1 MLRNSLVGI
10 RTQGSLMSFLD
21 RFKPQPRWK
30 HTDAAVRAA
39 AVAEIPDDPEH
50 RIVIEELAASDPDA
64 RVRAAAV
71 DRVGDVA
78 LLTRLARSEQDSE
91 LRRRLADRL
100 VEIAIAP
107 AATDAEAA
115 LALDGLDDP
124 RRFSTIAKSSPH
136 DTVRAA
142 SLGRVHDAKALGS
155 IARHAIDPQTALDA
169 VARIADPAEL
179 LNVALK
185 TEHKDAGVA
194 ALERAVDPTAPD
206 TRHTLDSLIGRA
218 KSKAVVKRARAL
230 LQEMEDAEAARKA
243 AFESWQHRIARIVAH
258 VEAIAAAPSMGDAA
272 AQLSQAEAEWQD
284 MNSDPV
290 FELDQETTA
299 QFGAMVASARTAID
313 AHERAEVER
322 RAIAEQDAAARSARA
337 AICERLERTHAE
349 HALDQ
354 IEKARGE
361 WEGLPGP
368 STQEIEDERMR
379 ERFEEVC
386 QRAEERHR
394 NYLER
399 EHVHARLNALSTD
412 AERMSS
418 EPQIDQAAWD
428 SLQQEWRSIAA
439 TTEALDPV
447 VAERYAAADAR
458 VRLRAEERRA
468 AAERA
473 LRQQVQRAEQLIER
487 ATIRSTAEDLT
498 LREADRLSRDL
509 RTALDAPPAL
519 PEREQHALVERV
531 RAAHATIT
539 PKLYE
544 LREMDEWKRFANAA
558 VQEELIA
565 RTEALRTKYGFDS
578 PEAVQPEDVEKAAR
592 ELHEIQ
598 ERWKQAAEAPRAQA
612 QALWH
617 RYRQAADPI
626 QAKAREYFAQR
637 SEERKTNLDKKL
649 ALIAQAEG
657 LAHSSDWIKTAEEL
671 KRLQSEWQAIGPVP
685 RQDTR
690 TTWKRFREACDTFF
704 TRRNADLAQRKEIWA
719 ANQARKEALC
729 ARAEQLAT
737 SMEWE
742 KSAAEIRRLQAEWK
756 TIGPVRR
763 TKSEALWQRFRGACD
778 TFFDRYKRRDQI
790 ELEVKQADREALVA
804 EVESLVPAHHS
815 DASEGSAS
823 AVAPDIAPPPPL
835 AMENTA
841 LLERVRSLRNRWNQ
855 STPVV
860 RQGADPLSGRFMGAL
875 ERLLTAYPE
884 AFRGTELD
892 VDANCQKM
900 IKLCERVEGFLSDV
914 AATPANSSQALAM
927 MLREA
932 LAANTIGGRAGEET
946 KWRAMAEDVRT
957 AQASWNRLGPVP
969 GEGGR
974 QLTDR
979 FHRACSRFFDQFRRH
994 MPQQEPATRRA
1005 KVASAR

>member
-1 MLRNSLVGI
+1 
-10 RTQGSLMSFLD
+10 MSFLD
-21 RFKPQPRWK
+21 RFKPQPKWK
-30 HTDAAVRAA
+30 HPDAAIRAA
-39 AVAEIPDDPEH
+39 AVAEVPDDVDH
-50 RIVIEELAASDPDA
+50 RLVIEELAASDPDA
-64 RVRAAAV
+64 RVRTAAV
-71 DRVGDVA
+71 DRVGDAA
-78 LLTRLARSEQDSE
+78 LLARLARSEQDAE
-91 LRRRLADRL
+91 LRRRLGDRL
-100 VEIAIAP
+100 VEIAISAAP
-107 AATDAEAA
+107 TDADAA

-124 RRFSTIAKSSPH
+124 RQFSTIAKSSPH

-142 SLGRVHDAKALGS
+142 ALGRVHDPKALS
-155 IARHAIDPQTALDA
+155 SVARHAMDPQTALDA
-169 VARIADPAEL
+169 VARLSDPAEL

-185 TEHKDAGVA
+185 TEHKEAGVA
-194 ALERAVDPTAPD
+194 ALERAIDPTAPD
-206 TRHTLDSLIGRA
+206 TRQTLDGVISRA
-218 KSKAVVKRARAL
+218 KSKTVVKRARAL
-230 LQEMEDAEAARKA
+230 LQEIEDAEAARQA
-243 AFESWQHRIARIVAH
+243 TLESWQQRIAGILAK
-258 VEAIAAAPSMGDAA
+258 VEAIAASPGIADGAV
-272 AQLSQAEAEWQD
+272 QLSQAEAEWRD
-284 MNSDPV
+284 MSSNPV

-299 QFGAMVASARTAID
+299 QFGALVETARTAID
-313 AHERAEVER
+313 AHERAEAER
-322 RAIAEQDAAARSARA
+322 RAIAEQDGAARRARE
-337 AICERLERTHAE
+337 AICQRLESAHAE
-349 HALDQ
+349 HALEQ
-354 IEKARGE
+354 IDKARGE

-368 STQEIEDERMR
+368 SIQESEDERTR
-379 ERFEEVC
+379 ERFEEAC
-386 QRAEERHR
+386 RRAEERHR
-394 NYLER
+394 NYLAR
-399 EHVHARLNALSTD
+399 EEVLARLTALSLD
-412 AERMSS
+412 AERISS

-428 SLQQEWRSIAA
+428 AVQQEWRSLEPKA
-439 TTEALDPV
+439 EALEPV
-447 VAERYAAADAR
+447 VAERYAAADER

-473 LRQQVQRAEQLIER
+473 LRQHVQRAEQLIER
-487 ATIRSTAEDLT
+487 ATIRATAEDLT
-498 LREADRLSRDL
+498 LREADRLVRDL
-509 RTALDAPPAL
+509 RTALDAPPSLA
-519 PEREQHALVERV
+519 ERELHALVERLK
-531 RAAHATIT
+531 AAQSAIT
-539 PKLYE
+539 PKLHE

-565 RTEALRTKYGFDS
+565 RTEALRAKYGFDT
-578 PEAVQPEDVEKAAR
+578 PEGVKPEDVEKATR

-637 SEERKTNLDKKL
+637 SEERKANLEKKL

-657 LAHSSDWIKTAEEL
+657 LAHSTDWIKTAEEL
-671 KRLQSEWQAIGPVP
+671 KRLQAEWQAIGPVP

-690 TTWKRFREACDTFF
+690 TTWKRFREACDAFF
-704 TRRNADLAQRKEIWA
+704 TRRNADLAQRKEAWA
-719 ANQARKEALC
+719 ANQAKKEALC
-729 ARAEQLAT
+729 ARAEQLTT

-790 ELEVKQADREALVA
+790 ELEAKQADREALVA
-804 EVESLVPAHHS
+804 ELEALVPS
-815 DASEGSAS
+815 DRSEASE
-823 AVAPDIAPPPPL
+823 VLAPEVVGDTAPPAPL
-835 AMENTA
+835 AVENTA

-860 RQGADPLSGRFMGAL
+860 RQGADPLSARFMGAL
-875 ERLLTAYPE
+875 ERLLTAYPD

-892 VDANCQKM
+892 VEANRQKM
-900 IKLCERVEGFLSDV
+900 LKLCERVEGFLTDV

-994 MPQQEPATRRA
+994 MPQQQDTAPRRA
-1005 KVASAR
+1005 KAVGAR